1 MNKPMIFRTLLGLLL
16 VLPGL
21 SARAELKPEWELGM
35 GVAAVDFPLYR
46 GAAERRSYLLPAPY
60 VQYRGKFLQVDRE
73 RVRGLLFRSDRVEL
87 DISVNGSVPVS
98 SKDSSARRDMPD
110 LDPTLE
116 LGPELNLHLYYD
128 ERRHT
133 NLDLRLPVR
142 AVFAVSTQR
151 FERQG
156 WLAQPQIN
164 LDLKSVARSGWN
176 LGLVA
181 GLLYGDQGYHGY
193 FYDVAPQYATAVRPA
208 YTAPGG
214 FAGKQ
219 FIAALSRRQGDM
231 WMGGFVKWD
240 DLSGAVVTDSPLVQS
255 RQAFSAGFMVAWVFA
270 KSDKLVEVNED

>member
-1 MNKPMIFRTLLGLLL
+1 MAGLCAAVLGL
-16 VLPGL
+16 P
-21 SARAELKPEWELGM
+21 AQAELKPEWELGL
-35 GVAAVDFPLYR
+35 GLAAIDFPLYR

-60 VQYRGKFLQVDRE
+60 VQYRGEFLQVDRE
-73 RVRGLLFRSDRVEL
+73 RVRGLLFRHDRVEL

-98 SKDSSARRDMPD
+98 SQDSEARRDMPD

-142 AVFAVSTQR
+142 AVMAVNR
-151 FERQG
+151 HRIERQG
-156 WLAQPQIN
+156 WLFQPQLN
-164 LDLKSVARSGWN
+164 LDLKRVRQSGWD

-193 FYDVAPQYATAVRPA
+193 FYDVAPQYATAQRPA
-208 YTAPGG
+208 YSAPGG

-219 FIAALSRRQGDM
+219 FIAALSRRQGDT
-231 WMGGFVKWD
+231 WMGAFVKWD
-240 DLSGAVVTDSPLVQS
+240 DLSGAVFADSPLVQS

-270 KSDKLVEVNED
+270 KSDRLVDVSDD